1 MSPADPPRPRRPNKP
16 ALPVPPGLR
25 ATKIEGLNGDYV
37 VLSRPIELASLPAE
51 LSDAESDVARRIVAG
66 EANEAIARA
75 RGTSLRT
82 VANQVASIFRKLG
95 VASRS
100 ELVARLYDSAR

>member
-1 MSPADPPRPRRPNKP
+1 MKRSKPAKPARPVAR

-25 ATKIEGLNGDYV
+25 ATRVEGLSGDYV
-37 VLSRPIELASLPAE
+37 VLSRPIEPASLPIE
-51 LSDAESDVARRIVAG
+51 LSDAEADVARRILAG
-66 EANEAIARA
+66 EANETIARA

-95 VASRS
+95 VASRT
-100 ELVARLYDSAR
+100 ELVAKLYEGSR

>member
-1 MSPADPPRPRRPNKP
+1 MTPADPPRPRRANKSP
-16 ALPVPPGLR
+16 LPVPQGLR
-25 ATKIEGLNGDYV
+25 ATKIEGLDGDYV
-37 VLSRPIELASLPAE
+37 VLSRPIELANLPTA
-51 LSDAESDVARRIVAG
+51 LSGAESDVARRIVAG

-100 ELVARLYDSAR
+100 ELVARLYESSR